1 MFALRLAGENIM
13 ISTYNLEKLNR
24 LLKDFYTLTK
34 IRITV
39 FSDHF
44 EEITS
49 YPEERALFCQ
59 QLRCDKEALQQCRLC
74 DLDACQK
81 ASKRNSTYIY
91 RCHAGLYEAI
101 APIIM
106 GNIVIGYLFFGHI
119 FSYPSHEEGWAQIRR
134 LCGNYHTDLEQLRQS
149 CLELPIVPH
158 DYISA
163 ASHLLKAV
171 ASYLCVERMTYLRQ
185 ETLPLQ
191 IDEFITEHLTET
203 LDAETICKHFQ
214 IGKTYLYKIS
224 SQSYGTG
231 IAEHIRSLR
240 IEKAKSLLV
249 DQPELSIDT
258 VAEMCGFQDYNY
270 FITVFRKKTGLPPR
284 QYRLGQK
291 PSH

>member
-1 MFALRLAGENIM
+1 M
-13 ISTYNLEKLNR
+13 ISIYNMSKLND

-39 FSDHF
+39 FNDHF

-49 YPEERALFCQ
+49 YPEERSPFCQ
-59 QLRCDKEALQQCRLC
+59 LIRHSKEALEQCRLC
-74 DLDACQK
+74 DLDACRIASQK
-81 ASKRNSTYIY
+81 NSTYIY

-101 APIIM
+101 APIVM

-119 FSYPSHEEGWAQIRR
+119 FSYTSHEEGWKQIRTF
-134 LCGNYHTDLEQLRQS
+134 CTTYDVDLDELKEACWQ
-149 CLELPIVPH
+149 LPIIPQ

-171 ASYLCVERMTYLRQ
+171 AAYLCMERMTYLRQ
-185 ETLPLQ
+185 ETLPLR
-191 IDEFITEHLTET
+191 IDEYIAEHLSEDLDIET
-203 LDAETICKHFQ
+203 LCQHFQ

-240 IEKAKSLLV
+240 IEKAKNLLIAHA
-249 DQPELSIDT
+249 ELPIDT
-258 VAEMCGFQDYNY
+258 IAEMCGFQDYNY
-270 FITVFRKKTGLPPR
+270 FITVFRKKTGIPPK
-284 QYRLGQK
+284 QYRLTQML
-291 PSH
+291 HQ